1 MEVLRETYVLDI
13 ICCEVSKKDAEQI
26 KKLKTGMARWLCLE
40 VLRKLRSE
48 VS

>member
-1 MEVLRETYVLDI
+1 MRETYVLDI

-26 KKLKTGMARWLCLE
+26 KKWKTGMAQWLCLE

>member
-1 MEVLRETYVLDI
+1 MEVLRETYVLGI

-26 KKLKTGMARWLCLE
+26 IKLKAGMAQWLCLE
-40 VLRKLRSE
+40 VLRKLKSE